1 MAYRD
6 STLKR
11 EHHKQWRTSKLID
24 KSCRNHLEISY
35 DKSLFIYRKR

>member
-11 EHHKQWRTSKLID
+11 EQSYK
-24 KSCRNHLEISY
+24 LEISY
-35 DKSLFIYRKR
+35 DKSLFIYRTR

>member
-11 EHHKQWRTSKLID
+11 EQSYK
-24 KSCRNHLEISY
+24 LEISY
-35 DKSLFIYRKR
+35 DKSLFTYRKL

>member
-1 MAYRD
+1 MVYRD

-11 EHHKQWRTSKLID
+11 EQSYK
-24 KSCRNHLEISY
+24 LEISY

>member
-11 EHHKQWRTSKLID
+11 EQSYK
-24 KSCRNHLEISY
+24 LEISY
-35 DKSLFIYRKR
+35 DKSLFTYRKR